1 MTVEEDMMHTRTQD
15 LVLRGV
21 VILAGAVLVAAV
33 AGWTRDAEGAD
44 PSAPLPRTALFAE
57 LRTLQ
62 RSLAAAEGEIA
73 LAQAQLARAEAVIRY
88 SAGYGIPADVAAAV
102 YDIALSEGLDP
113 ALAFRL
119 VRVESGFNQQATS
132 VAGAVGYTQ
141 ILPSTAR
148 LYEPG
153 LTLRQLYD
161 RETNLRLGF
170 RYLHDL
176 LERFQGTTDTGLRL
190 ALLAY
195 NRGPAKVQLLL
206 DGGQDPRNGYEV
218 AVMRGYEPLRAG
230 GSSP

>member
-1 MTVEEDMMHTRTQD
+1 MHTRTQE
-15 LVLRGV
+15 LVLRGLL
-21 VILAGAVLVAAV
+21 ILASAVLVAGV
-33 AGWTRDAEGAD
+33 AGWTRDVQGAD
-44 PSAPLPRTALFAE
+44 PAIPPAKTALFAE
-57 LRTLQ
+57 WRSLQ

-73 LAQAQLARAEAVIRY
+73 LAQAQLARAEAVMRF

-102 YDIALSEGLDP
+102 YDIALSEGIDP

-119 VRVESGFNQQATS
+119 VRVESGFDARATS
-132 VAGAVGYTQ
+132 RAGAVGYTQ

-153 LTLRQLYD
+153 LTNRQLYD

-206 DGGQDPRNGYEV
+206 DAGQDPRNGYET
-218 AVMRGYEPLRAG
+218 AVMQGYGLRGTAP
-230 GSSP
+230 